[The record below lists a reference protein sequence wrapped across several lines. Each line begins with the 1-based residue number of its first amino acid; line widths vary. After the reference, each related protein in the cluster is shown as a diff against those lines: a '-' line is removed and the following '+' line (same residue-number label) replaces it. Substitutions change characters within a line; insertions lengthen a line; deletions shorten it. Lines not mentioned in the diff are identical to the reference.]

1 MFVEKQIYDSVQG
14 FDEDYFMY
22 GEDIDLSYKVL
33 KCGHLNYYLGD
44 VKIIHF
50 KGESTDKNFIYVNRF
65 YNAMY
70 IFYLKHFNKF
80 LIPKIAAYFFFKLII
95 SIKIQLEQVQNDL
108 LSKVRNNV
116 QIYTEHNT

>member
-1 MFVEKQIYDSVQG
+1 MFIEKHIYDSVQG

-22 GEDIDLSYKVL
+22 GEDIDLSYKL
-33 KCGHLNYYLGD
+33 LHIGHLNYYLND

-50 KGESTDKNFIYVNRF
+50 KGESTDKNLIYVSRF

-80 LIPKIAAYFFFKLII
+80 LIPKITACSFFKLII
-95 SIKIQLEQVQNDL
+95 FN
-108 LSKVRNNV
+108 
-116 QIYTEHNT
+116 